1 MLKLVLCSLY
11 SRMLTFLNVMRLMIF
26 FSIKNDNQNIKK
38 SIKIEITIL
47 KRTISSKSKS
57 YERKSNYLCT
67 CDIIL

>member
-1 MLKLVLCSLY
+1 
-11 SRMLTFLNVMRLMIF
+11 MIF
-26 FSIKNDNQNIKK
+26 FSINTKNQNIKK

-67 CDIIL
+67 CDIIW